1 MYTENSSVKS
11 TQGEWIMGRKKEG
24 KKKGYIHIV
33 GSMNAESYYTDLYID
48 TVRQNNK

>member
-1 MYTENSSVKS
+1 
-11 TQGEWIMGRKKEG
+11 MGRKKEG